1 MERNDPRYQ
10 AYVEILKE
18 ELIPAM
24 GCTEPIALA
33 YAAAKAREVLGVLPD
48 SVQLQVS
55 GSIIKNVKSVIV
67 PNTGHLKGMEA
78 AVAAGII
85 AGSAEKELEVIS
97 EVSEEKKSAIRD
109 YLQTVP
115 ITIEHTEQGHV
126 FDIVVTERCGQDYAR
141 VRIADYHTNICRIER
156 NGTVLY
162 EVPLL
167 DETVQENARADR
179 SLLNMQ
185 DIWDFAETADLRDVA
200 DQIRAL
206 NLTGVGFMVDTKRY
220 YPKGDF
226 LTQVLGFTS
235 VDGEGLEGVEAY
247 YNKYLAGTPGELR
260 AQTDVKGNEIAFGE
274 EYYVPATDGYTVSLT
289 IDYVIQSF
297 VEKACADAYAQYNPK
312 GVMCIAMDPN
322 TGEIL
327 ALCNKQSYDLNSPP
341 RDDTETLNELS
352 RNRILA
358 DANDP
363 GSIFKV
369 FTMAA
374 ALDTGQTKDSETFT
388 CNGSIK
394 VQNTTIRCT
403 STHGTVDLKTG
414 LAKSCN
420 PVFVT
425 LALRMGTDT
434 MYDYLKNFGFGSKTG
449 VDMSAEASGIV
460 IPREN
465 VTDNDLA
472 RIGFGQSI
480 STTPIQTLNAFCSV
494 INGGE
499 LLEPHIMKSVTDA
512 DGNVV
517 EESSKVV
524 KANPISK
531 ETSDHMREMLED
543 VVNEGSG
550 KNSYVK
556 GFRVGGKTGTAQKYD
571 ETGKVK
577 EGAHL
582 SSFIAFA
589 PANDPKIAILFM
601 VDEADTYNDYGSTVA
616 APYVG
621 QILEDTLKYM
631 KVEPQLTEEEQKEQQ
646 EEEKK
651 VAQVESVMG
660 MSQEDAVAT
669 LEKQGY
675 KVTVNGEGV
684 VSSQMLA
691 PGTNLQQGE
700 TVVITLTPA
709 TPTPIVMTE
718 VPALVGKT
726 KQECEQLLE
735 EAGLTAYFHGT
746 GKKVTW
752 QNKKAGTEV
761 QQGTEIR
768 LELGD

>member
-1 MERNDPRYQ
+1 MQ
-10 AYVEILKE
+10 ANIPKKLKE
-18 ELIPAM
+18 PANRKKRFLIVLCSFTAVFTLLFCRVFYLQIIQGPSLVQRALSQW
-24 GCTEPIALA
+24 TRVTSVEPKRGDIVD
-33 YAAAKAREVLGVLPD
+33 RNGEVLAQSGTADTVLLYPKKIAEAGNAQTIAD
-48 SVQLQVS
+48 TLA
-55 GSIIKNVKSVIV
+55 
-67 PNTGHLKGMEA
+67 PLLGMDA
-78 AVAAGII
+78 ATIL
-85 AGSAEKELEVIS
+85 EKAQDTSKS
-97 EVSEEKKSAIRD
+97 EVWLKRQID
-109 YLQTVP
+109 
-115 ITIEHTEQGHV
+115 
-126 FDIVVTERCGQDYAR
+126 
-141 VRIADYHTNICRIER
+141 
-156 NGTVLY
+156 
-162 EVPLL
+162 
-167 DETVQENARADR
+167 
-179 SLLNMQ
+179 
-185 DIWDFAETADLRDVA
+185 RDVA

-531 ETSDHMREMLED
+531 DTSDHMREMLED

-601 VDEADTYNDYGSTVA
+601 VDEADTYNDYGGTVA

-631 KVEPQLTEEEQKEQQ
+631 KVEPQLTEEEQKEQK

-660 MSQEDAVAT
+660 MGREDAVAA

-684 VSSQMLA
+684 VSSQMPA